1 MRMPEKVNPRKS
13 QVAYFSI
20 FYSYILFVSYEFDA
34 QLVGLIPELIIS
46 SRWEFSLSVK
56 LSNRIESSFI

>member
-1 MRMPEKVNPRKS
+1 MRMSEKVNPRKS

-46 SRWEFSLSVK
+46 SR
-56 LSNRIESSFI
+56 